1 MAMPMLRISGH
12 PHLKPERTTSQSVS
26 LAAHPDWRPAA
37 VRTSVDCASLLMPNC
52 APAFVEFG
60 FCNLLSM
67 PPRRITK
74 TERTEGGG
82 GAEVAALG
90 ALKMSSA

>member
-1 MAMPMLRISGH
+1 MAMPMLRICGH
-12 PHLKPERTTSQSVS
+12 PHQPGQPVGQSVS
-26 LAAHPDWRPAA
+26 LAAHPDWRPPA

-67 PPRRITK
+67 PPRRIAK
-74 TERTEGGG
+74 TERSEGKGKQ
-82 GAEVAALG
+82 ALG